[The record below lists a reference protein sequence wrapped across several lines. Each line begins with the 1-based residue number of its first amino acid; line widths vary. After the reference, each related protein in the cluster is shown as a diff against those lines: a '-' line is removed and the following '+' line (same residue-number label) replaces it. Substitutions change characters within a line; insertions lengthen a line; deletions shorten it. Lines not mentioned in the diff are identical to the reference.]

1 MSQYPATADI
11 NVTAANITPTDRVR
25 WGPILAGLFAALST
39 LAVLSILGIAV
50 AGSAYDPGDNPRNFG
65 IGAGVWGAV
74 SALLAFFIGGWLAA
88 RSAAARGH
96 NAGVLN
102 GAMVWAVTIPLML
115 YMLMGGV
122 GALFRTTGQAVST
135 GVQAASNAAGQVVN
149 RNGDNAQQ
157 LEDRA
162 QTAGAK
168 IQATT
173 QQLGNQVSAA
183 VRNPDN
189 QEKAA
194 DTTAKTAWGTLVSL
208 LLGLAAAAFGG
219 HVGSRTPTHPHDR
232 TRDRI

>member
-1 MSQYPATADI
+1 MSQYPAPDVNI
-11 NVTAANITPTDRVR
+11 TAANITPTDRVR

-39 LAVLSILGIAV
+39 LAVLSILGIAI

-88 RSAAARGH
+88 RSAAVRGH

-102 GAMVWAVTIPLML
+102 GAMVWVVTIPLML

-135 GVQAASNAAGQVVN
+135 GVQAASNAAGQVAN
-149 RNGDNAQQ
+149 SNNSQQ

-173 QQLGNQVSAA
+173 QNVANQITSAVS
-183 VRNPDN
+183 NPDN

-194 DTTAKTAWGTLVSL
+194 NATAKTAWGTLVSL

>member
-1 MSQYPATADI
+1 MSQYSAPQPPASV
-11 NVTAANITPTDRVR
+11 NVTAASVTPTDRVR
-25 WGPILAGLFAALST
+25 WGPILAGLFAAMST

-65 IGAGVWGAV
+65 IGAGIWGAV
-74 SALLAFFIGGWLAA
+74 SALIAFFIGGWLAA
-88 RSAAARGH
+88 RSAALRGH
-96 NAGVLN
+96 GAGLLN
-102 GAMVWAVTIPLML
+102 GAMVWVVTIPLML

-135 GVQAASNAAGQVVN
+135 GVQAASNTVGQAAG
-149 RNGDNAQQ
+149 RGDPQQ

-173 QQLGNQVSAA
+173 QQLGTQITSAVS
-183 VRNPDN
+183 NPDN
-189 QEKAA
+189 QRKAA

-219 HVGSRTPTHPHDR
+219 HVGSRTETHRHHDR
-232 TRDRI
+232 DRT